1 MAAWRER
8 AQFRIEIR
16 MEIQMEK
23 NHRVAVTGMAGIS
36 PIGNDWRSI
45 RSRLGEYRNAIV
57 PMPEWADYDGLNTKL
72 GAPAAKFDLSGKYT
86 RKTMRS
92 MGRIALMATRASEL
106 ALLDAGLLEHALL
119 KSGQMGVAF
128 GSSAGTPSAIG
139 DFGRMMED
147 RSTKGINATTYI
159 KMMAHTAPVNI
170 GVFFGLTGRVIT
182 TSSACTSGS
191 QGIGYAYEA
200 IRAGKQIAM
209 IAGGAEELCATEA
222 AVFDTLFATSV
233 KNDAP
238 GTTPS
243 PFDARRDGLVIGE
256 GAGCLILEDMA
267 HAQARGAKIYAEL
280 VGFGTNSDG
289 CHVTQP
295 NAATMQTAMQLAL
308 DDAGLQASDIGYINA
323 HGTGTQQGDIAESHA
338 TERLFGAQ
346 TPISSLKSYMGHTL
360 GACGALEAW
369 ISIEM
374 MREGW
379 FAPTI
384 NLEQVDTQCA
394 PLDYITQVGRELQT
408 DYVMSNNFAF
418 GGINTSLIF
427 KRYA

>member
-1 MAAWRER
+1 MTR
-8 AQFRIEIR
+8 
-16 MEIQMEK
+16 
-23 NHRVAVTGMAGIS
+23 RVAVTGMAGIS
-36 PIGNDWRSI
+36 PIGNDWSSI
-45 RSRLGEYRNAIV
+45 RTRLGEYRNAITR
-57 PMPEWADYDGLNTKL
+57 MQEWSDYDGLNTQL
-72 GAPAAKFDLSGKYT
+72 GAPAAPFALSEKYHRRAT
-86 RKTMRS
+86 RS

-106 ALLDAGLLEHALL
+106 ALQDAGLLDDPLVQ
-119 KSGQMGVAF
+119 SGKLGIAF

-139 DFGRMMED
+139 DFGRMMEE
-147 RSTKGINATTYI
+147 RTTKGINATTYI

-170 GVFFGLTGRVIT
+170 GVFFGVTGRVVT

-200 IRAGKQIAM
+200 IRGGKQVAM

-233 KNDAP
+233 KNDAAHM
-238 GTTPS
+238 TPR
-243 PFDARRDGLVIGE
+243 PFDEQRDGLVIGE
-256 GAGCLILEDMA
+256 GAGCLILEEME
-267 HAQARGAKIYAEL
+267 HAKARGANIYAEL

-295 NAATMQTAMQLAL
+295 NADTMKIAMLLAL
-308 DDAGLQASDIGYINA
+308 EDAGLQASAIGYVNA
-323 HGTGTQQGDIAESHA
+323 HGTGTQQGDIAESQA
-338 TERLFGAQ
+338 TAQMFGK
-346 TPISSLKSYMGHTL
+346 TMPVSSLKSYMGHTL

-369 ISIEM
+369 ITIEM

-384 NLEQVDTQCA
+384 NLERVDPLCA
-394 PLDYITQVGRELQT
+394 ELDYIMGEGRQLQCE
-408 DYVMSNNFAF
+408 YVMSNNFAF

-427 KRYA
+427 KRYR